1 MYANKKKAH
10 FSYQEACLLWL
21 FYSKLGV
28 SYLLLMAYSHSGG
41 GRPAESPKW
50 HSAYHQ
56 SVFYSVNIHIKNC
69 GRKVTTFLNMFI
81 KKLKKKSPRFPEATF
96 SRFYSCEN
104 RTIVSCSL
112 LPDEASAHRWLSA
125 TLHV

>member
-41 GRPAESPKW
+41 GGADPQNPL
-50 HSAYHQ
+50 
-56 SVFYSVNIHIKNC
+56 NGILHIINPYFT
-69 GRKVTTFLNMFI
+69 VLTFILKTMAA
-81 KKLKKKSPRFPEATF
+81 KLQHF
-96 SRFYSCEN
+96 
-104 RTIVSCSL
+104 
-112 LPDEASAHRWLSA
+112 
-125 TLHV
+125 